1 MKIGKKKMK
10 KINLSNGVELR
21 LCSADEW
28 KGYVNSKKYPKLTMD
43 SQMYYVYRD
52 REKADSKDLFLAK
65 EEDSICG
72 DRKTLMSNIIRV
84 ISSHKLGDV
93 AGQAEDGYVLSAN
106 EILNKSAEFKFD
118 VEKLA
123 SELTVDSVDVDS
135 ITRNFESKLKNVW
148 TEAKRG
154 NILTEEETDHMAFDL
169 AADLYR
175 SLGE

>member
-1 MKIGKKKMK
+1 MK

-52 REKADSKDLFLAK
+52 REKAGDLFLVK
-65 EEDSICG
+65 GEEEGIDK
-72 DRKTLMSNIIRV
+72 KTLMSNIVRV

-93 AGQAEDGYVLSAN
+93 AGQAEDGYVLSAD

-135 ITRNFESKLKNVW
+135 ITRNFESKLKHVW
-148 TEAKRG
+148 TEAKKG
-154 NILTEEETDHMAFDL
+154 NILTDEETDHMAFDL

-175 SLGE
+175 SLERMK